1 MTADESRPSSSSSPG
16 PEGPGRGLAAHGP
29 LLIPLEQTWWQRHRR
44 MVWIHGARLAV
55 LAALLGIWAALS
67 GNVLDPQ
74 FFGSPEGVAKSLID
88 WSADGTLWRNSW
100 ITIQEVVLGFVL
112 GAASGAI
119 LAYLIAAIKP
129 LWEVLIPY
137 MLALYSVPKVAVA
150 PLFIIWF
157 GIGLSMKVL
166 LAAISVFF
174 LVFLSTAA
182 GVQNVDEGLKN
193 AVRMMGGSRRDVA
206 LKVTLP
212 ASMAGLLT
220 GLRMSIPYALI
231 GAVIGELVASNRGLG
246 FLISD
251 SSAQFN
257 TSGVFAALVV
267 LAVIAGVLNMLV
279 NVFDRWANRWKP
291 LDSGD

>member
-1 MTADESRPSSSSSPG
+1 MTTNESNSAQPS
-16 PEGPGRGLAAHGP
+16 HGP
-29 LLIPLEQTWWQRHRR
+29 LLIPLNRSWWQRNRH
-44 MVWIHGARLAV
+44 VTLIYGARLATLV
-55 LAALLGIWAALS
+55 VLLGIWAALS
-67 GNVLDPQ
+67 GPVLDPQ
-74 FFGSPEGVAKSLID
+74 FFGSPQGVAESLVR
-88 WSADGTLWRNSW
+88 WTLDGTLWRNSW

-119 LAYLIAAIKP
+119 VAYLVAAVRP
-129 LWEVLIPY
+129 LWDILIPY

-182 GVQNVDEGLKN
+182 GVQNVDEGLKD

-220 GLRMSIPYALI
+220 GLRMAIPYALI

-251 SSAQFN
+251 SSAQFD

-279 NVFDRWANRWKP
+279 NVLDKWANRWKP
-291 LDSGD
+291 LDSRD

>member
-1 MTADESRPSSSSSPG
+1 MSSQHRRATASRQ
-16 PEGPGRGLAAHGP
+16 GP
-29 LLIPLEQTWWQRHRR
+29 LLIPLNRSWWQRNRR
-44 MVWIHGARLAV
+44 RVLILSARLLV
-55 LAALLGIWAALS
+55 LAIFLGIWAALS
-67 GNVLDPQ
+67 GPVLDPQ
-74 FFGSPEGVAKSLID
+74 FFGSPQGVAAMLAQ
-88 WSADGTLWRNSW
+88 WTADGTLWRNTW
-100 ITIQEVVLGFVL
+100 ITIQEVVLGFLL

-129 LWEVLIPY
+129 LWDVLIPY

-157 GIGLSMKVL
+157 GIDLSMKVL

-193 AVRMMGGSRRDVA
+193 AVRMMGGTRRDVA

-212 ASMAGLLT
+212 GSVAGLLT

-246 FLISD
+246 FLIND

-267 LAVIAGVLNMLV
+267 LAIIAAVLNMLV
-279 NVFDRWANRWKP
+279 NGVDQWANRWKP
-291 LDSGD
+291 IDSDRE

>member
-1 MTADESRPSSSSSPG
+1 MTTNESNSAQPS
-16 PEGPGRGLAAHGP
+16 HGP
-29 LLIPLEQTWWQRHRR
+29 LLIPLNRSWWQRNRH
-44 MVWIHGARLAV
+44 VTLIYGARLATLV
-55 LAALLGIWAALS
+55 VLLGIWAALS
-67 GNVLDPQ
+67 GPVLDPQ
-74 FFGSPEGVAKSLID
+74 FFGSPQGVAESLLR
-88 WSADGTLWRNSW
+88 WSLDGTLWRNSW
-100 ITIQEVVLGFVL
+100 ITIQEVVLGFVM

-119 LAYLIAAIKP
+119 VAYLVAAVRP
-129 LWEVLIPY
+129 LWDILIPY

-182 GVQNVDEGLKN
+182 GVQNVDEGLKD

-220 GLRMSIPYALI
+220 GLRMAIPYALI

-251 SSAQFN
+251 SSAQFD

-279 NVFDRWANRWKP
+279 NVLDKWANRWKP
-291 LDSGD
+291 LDSRD

>member
-1 MTADESRPSSSSSPG
+1 MTADKSSTTVSATADREPLKPGSSG
-16 PEGPGRGLAAHGP
+16 HGP
-29 LLIPLEQTWWQRHRR
+29 LLIPLKQTWWQRHRHAA
-44 MVWIHGARLAV
+44 WIHGARLVV
-55 LAALLGIWAALS
+55 LVALLGLWAVLS
-67 GNVLDPQ
+67 GTMLDPQ
-74 FFGSPEGVAKSLID
+74 FFGSPAGVAKSLID
-88 WSADGTLWRNSW
+88 WSLDGTLWRNSW

-112 GAASGAI
+112 GATAGAI
-119 LAYLIAAIKP
+119 LAYLIAAVRP

-212 ASMAGLLT
+212 ASVAGLLT

-246 FLISD
+246 FLIND
-251 SSAQFN
+251 ASAQFN

-291 LDSGD
+291 LSPGD

>member
-1 MTADESRPSSSSSPG
+1 MTDRSASTDYSAGASPPNEEAD
-16 PEGPGRGLAAHGP
+16 GP
-29 LLIPLEQTWWQRHRR
+29 LIIALEQSWWERNRAH
-44 MVWIHGARLAV
+44 VLVLSARLILLLV
-55 LAALLGIWAALS
+55 LLGVWAALS
-67 GNVLDPQ
+67 GSVLDPQ
-74 FFGSPEGVAKSLID
+74 FFGSPLGVLQSLIQ
-88 WSADGTLWRNSW
+88 WTADGTLWRNTW
-100 ITIQEVVLGFVL
+100 ITLQEVVLGFAL
-112 GAASGAI
+112 GAVSGAV
-119 LAYLIAAIKP
+119 LAYLIASVRP
-129 LWEVLIPY
+129 LWDVLIPY

-157 GIGLSMKVL
+157 GIDLGMKVL

-193 AVRMMGGSRRDVA
+193 AVRMMGGTRRDVA

-220 GLRMSIPYALI
+220 GLRMAIPYALI

-246 FLISD
+246 FLIND
-251 SSAQFN
+251 ASSQFN

-267 LAVIAGVLNMLV
+267 LAIIAGVLNMVVGL
-279 NVFDRWANRWKP
+279 FDKWANRWKP
-291 LDSGD
+291 LDSGE

>member
-1 MTADESRPSSSSSPG
+1 MPNPDNPPDTSRS
-16 PEGPGRGLAAHGP
+16 GP
-29 LLIPLEQTWWQRHRR
+29 LLIPLNRSWWQRNRR
-44 MVWIHGARLAV
+44 RSLILAARLLV
-55 LAALLGIWAALS
+55 LILFLGIWAALS
-67 GNVLDPQ
+67 GRVLDPQ
-74 FFGSPEGVAKSLID
+74 FFGSPQGVATMLIQ
-88 WSADGTLWRNSW
+88 WTVDGTLWRNTW
-100 ITIQEVVLGFVL
+100 ITLQEVVLGFLL
-112 GAASGAI
+112 GAASGAA
-119 LAYLIAAIKP
+119 LAYLIATIKP
-129 LWEVLIPY
+129 LWDVLIPY

-157 GIGLSMKVL
+157 GIDLGMKVL

-212 ASMAGLLT
+212 GSVAGLLT

-246 FLISD
+246 FLIND
-251 SSAQFN
+251 ASAQFN

-267 LAVIAGVLNMLV
+267 LAIIAGALNMLV
-279 NVFDRWANRWKP
+279 NSVDQWANRWKP
-291 LDSGD
+291 IDADHE

>member
-1 MTADESRPSSSSSPG
+1 MSSPDRRPSPPSQ
-16 PEGPGRGLAAHGP
+16 GP
-29 LLIPLEQTWWQRHRR
+29 LLIPLNRSWWQRNRR
-44 MVWIHGARLAV
+44 RALILAARLLV
-55 LAALLGIWAALS
+55 LAIFLGVWAGLS
-67 GNVLDPQ
+67 GAVLDPQ
-74 FFGSPEGVAKSLID
+74 FFGSPQGVVAMLIQ
-88 WSADGTLWRNSW
+88 WTADGTLWRNTW
-100 ITIQEVVLGFVL
+100 ITLQEVVLGFLL
-112 GAASGAI
+112 GAASGAA
-119 LAYLIAAIKP
+119 LAYLIATVKP
-129 LWEVLIPY
+129 LWDVLIPY

-157 GIGLSMKVL
+157 GIDLSMKVL

-212 ASMAGLLT
+212 GSVAGLLT

-246 FLISD
+246 FLIND
-251 SSAQFN
+251 ASAQFN

-267 LAVIAGVLNMLV
+267 LATIAAVLNMLV
-279 NVFDRWANRWKP
+279 NSVDQWANRWKP
-291 LDSGD
+291 IDSDHE

>member
-1 MTADESRPSSSSSPG
+1 MTTNESNSAQPS
-16 PEGPGRGLAAHGP
+16 HGP
-29 LLIPLEQTWWQRHRR
+29 LLIPLNRSWWQRNRH
-44 MVWIHGARLAV
+44 VTLVYGARLAT

-67 GNVLDPQ
+67 GPVLDPQ
-74 FFGSPEGVAKSLID
+74 FFGSPQGVAESLVR
-88 WSADGTLWRNSW
+88 WSLDGTLWRNSW

-119 LAYLIAAIKP
+119 VAYLVAAVRP
-129 LWEVLIPY
+129 LWDILIPY

-182 GVQNVDEGLKN
+182 GVQNVDEGLKD

-220 GLRMSIPYALI
+220 GLRMAIPYALI

-251 SSAQFN
+251 SSAQFD

-279 NVFDRWANRWKP
+279 NVLDKWANRWKP
-291 LDSGD
+291 LDSRD

>member
-1 MTADESRPSSSSSPG
+1 MTINQVSTATSPAAGQKRPDSG
-16 PEGPGRGLAAHGP
+16 PVGHGP
-29 LLIPLEQTWWQRHRR
+29 LLIPLERTWWQRHRR
-44 MVWIHGARLAV
+44 TVGVYGARLAV
-55 LAALLGIWAALS
+55 LVTVVGIWAALS
-67 GNVLDPQ
+67 GTVLDPQ

-88 WSADGTLWRNSW
+88 WSLDGTLWRNSW
-100 ITIQEVVLGFVL
+100 ITIQEVVLGFAL

-119 LAYLIAAIKP
+119 LAYLIAAIRP
-129 LWEVLIPY
+129 LWDVLIPY

-193 AVRMMGGSRRDVA
+193 AVRMMGGSPRDVA

-246 FLISD
+246 FLIND
-251 SSAQFN
+251 ASAQFN

-291 LDSGD
+291 LGSGD

>member
-1 MTADESRPSSSSSPG
+1 MTNPSIDTP
-16 PEGPGRGLAAHGP
+16 AAGKGP
-29 LLIPLEQTWWQRHRR
+29 LLIPLERSWWQRNRR
-44 MVWIHGARLAV
+44 TVWIYVARLAV
-55 LAALLGIWAALS
+55 LALLLGIWAALS
-67 GNVLDPQ
+67 GTVLDPQ
-74 FFGSPEGVAKSLID
+74 FFGSPGGVVGSLVQ
-88 WSADGTLWRNSW
+88 WSLDGTLWRNAW

-112 GAASGAI
+112 GALSGAV
-119 LAYLIAAIKP
+119 LAYLIAAVRP
-129 LWEVLIPY
+129 LWDVLIPY

-193 AVRMMGGSRRDVA
+193 AVRMMGGTRRDVA
-206 LKVTLP
+206 FKVTLP

-279 NVFDRWANRWKP
+279 NVFDKWANRWKP
-291 LDSGD
+291 LDAGE

>member
-1 MTADESRPSSSSSPG
+1 MTTNESNSAQPS
-16 PEGPGRGLAAHGP
+16 HGP
-29 LLIPLEQTWWQRHRR
+29 LLIPLNRTWWQRNRH
-44 MVWIHGARLAV
+44 VTLVYGARLAT

-67 GNVLDPQ
+67 GPVLDPQ
-74 FFGSPEGVAKSLID
+74 FFGSPQGVAESLVR
-88 WSADGTLWRNSW
+88 WTLDGTLWRNSW

-119 LAYLIAAIKP
+119 VAYLVAAVRP
-129 LWEVLIPY
+129 LWDILIPY

-182 GVQNVDEGLKN
+182 GVQNVDEGLKD

-220 GLRMSIPYALI
+220 GLRMAIPYALI

-251 SSAQFN
+251 SSAQFD

-267 LAVIAGVLNMLV
+267 LAIIAGVLNMLV
-279 NVFDRWANRWKP
+279 NVLDKWANRWKP
-291 LDSGD
+291 LDSRD

>member
-1 MTADESRPSSSSSPG
+1 MPNPDNPPDTSRS
-16 PEGPGRGLAAHGP
+16 GP
-29 LLIPLEQTWWQRHRR
+29 LLIPLNRSWWQRNRR
-44 MVWIHGARLAV
+44 RSLILAARLLV
-55 LAALLGIWAALS
+55 LILFLGIWAALS
-67 GNVLDPQ
+67 GRVLDPQ
-74 FFGSPEGVAKSLID
+74 FFGSPQGVATMLIQ
-88 WSADGTLWRNSW
+88 WTVDGTLWRNTW
-100 ITIQEVVLGFVL
+100 ITLQEVVLGFLL
-112 GAASGAI
+112 GAASGAA
-119 LAYLIAAIKP
+119 LAYLIATIKP
-129 LWEVLIPY
+129 LWDVLIPY

-157 GIGLSMKVL
+157 GIDLGMKVL

-212 ASMAGLLT
+212 GSVAGLLT

-246 FLISD
+246 FLIND
-251 SSAQFN
+251 ASAQFN

-267 LAVIAGVLNMLV
+267 LAIIAGALNMLV
-279 NVFDRWANRWKP
+279 NSVDQWANRWKP
-291 LDSGD
+291 IDSDHE

>member
-1 MTADESRPSSSSSPG
+1 MTPSEPT
-16 PEGPGRGLAAHGP
+16 PTHHGP
-29 LLIPLEQTWWQRHRR
+29 LLIPLERTWWQRNRHT
-44 MVWIHGARLAV
+44 VWIYVARIATLIV
-55 LAALLGIWAALS
+55 ILGVWAALS
-67 GNVLDPQ
+67 GPVLDPQ
-74 FFGSPEGVAKSLID
+74 FFGSPEGVAQSLIQ
-88 WSADGTLWRNSW
+88 WSLDGTLWRNAW
-100 ITIQEVVLGFVL
+100 ITIQEVVLGFAL
-112 GAASGAI
+112 GALAGAI
-119 LAYLIAAIKP
+119 FAYLIAAVRP
-129 LWEVLIPY
+129 LWDVLIPY

-193 AVRMMGGSRRDVA
+193 AVRMMGGTRRDVA
-206 LKVTLP
+206 FKVTLP

-267 LAVIAGVLNMLV
+267 LALIAGLLNMLV
-279 NVFDRWANRWKP
+279 NVFDKWANRWKP
-291 LDSGD
+291 LDANE

>member
-1 MTADESRPSSSSSPG
+1 MTTNESNSAQPS
-16 PEGPGRGLAAHGP
+16 HGP
-29 LLIPLEQTWWQRHRR
+29 LLIPLNRSWWQRNRH
-44 MVWIHGARLAV
+44 VTLIYGARLATLV
-55 LAALLGIWAALS
+55 VLLGIWAALS
-67 GNVLDPQ
+67 GPVLDPQ
-74 FFGSPEGVAKSLID
+74 FFGSPQGVAESLVR
-88 WSADGTLWRNSW
+88 WSLDGTLWRNSW

-119 LAYLIAAIKP
+119 VAYLVAAVRP
-129 LWEVLIPY
+129 LWDILIPY

-182 GVQNVDEGLKN
+182 GVQNVDEGLKD

-220 GLRMSIPYALI
+220 GLRMAIPYALI

-251 SSAQFN
+251 SSAQFD

-279 NVFDRWANRWKP
+279 NVLDKWANRWKP
-291 LDSGD
+291 LDSRD

>member
-1 MTADESRPSSSSSPG
+1 MITDELSTRTSPSACQGHLNAGSAG
-16 PEGPGRGLAAHGP
+16 HRP

-44 MVWIHGARLAV
+44 TAWIHGARLAV
-55 LAALLGIWAALS
+55 LAILLGIWAALS
-67 GNVLDPQ
+67 GTVLDPQ
-74 FFGSPEGVAKSLID
+74 FFGSPEGVARSLID
-88 WSADGTLWRNSW
+88 WSLDGTLWRNSW

-112 GAASGAI
+112 GAAAGAI
-119 LAYLIAAIKP
+119 LAYLIAAIRP
-129 LWEVLIPY
+129 LWDVLIPY

-182 GVQNVDEGLKN
+182 GVQNVDGGLKD

-246 FLISD
+246 FLIND
-251 SSAQFN
+251 ASAQFN

-291 LDSGD
+291 LDPGD